1 MFTCGDCKVPDCQ
14 QENTPEAP
22 QCDEFDSREPESAPA
37 KPYQPNIHDVMDMCI
52 GVHEEVMELQR
63 RFDTVIAAIVKATS
77 PEEDR

>member
-22 QCDEFDSREPESAPA
+22 QCDEFDSREPEAAPA
-37 KPYQPNIHDVMDMCI
+37 ASISEIDTLYIELNKLHGQVQ
-52 GVHEEVMELQR
+52 ELQH